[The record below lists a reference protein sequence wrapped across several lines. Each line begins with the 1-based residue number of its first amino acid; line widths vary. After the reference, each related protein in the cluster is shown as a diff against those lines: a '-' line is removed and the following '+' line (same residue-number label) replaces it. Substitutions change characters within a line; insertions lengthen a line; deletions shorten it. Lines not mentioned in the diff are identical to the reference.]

1 MVGSPPATRVAP
13 PVTLTG
19 DAARE
24 FLERVALRAENQR
37 AQEVAAAKAEATKR
51 GKEPFDLA
59 RLETLCDTSVD
70 GWMPPVERRQREHE
84 WMYYVHFRDLMTLAD
99 YADTVDEVNR
109 W

>member
-1 MVGSPPATRVAP
+1 MASPPSTRVAP

-24 FLERVALRAENQR
+24 FLDRVALRAEKLR
-37 AQEVAAAKAEATKR
+37 ADEVAAAKLEATAR

-70 GWMPPVERRQREHE
+70 GSMPPMEKRQREHE
-84 WMYYVHFRDLMTLAD
+84 WMYYVHFRDVMTLAD